1 MNQAKFGVNA
11 LIFAIASALI
21 DLNIFVIG
29 KIFILNE
36 IAKNA
41 GLILSFILAGL
52 AVTFALLS
60 FNRKEKKTYGVIA
73 LILIAYKVIITF
85 LSLLLLAAAIFFL
98 LACVVQGCKLIPF
111 L

>member
-73 LILIAYKVIITF
+73 LIL
-85 LSLLLLAAAIFFL
+85 
-98 LACVVQGCKLIPF
+98 
-111 L
+111 